1 LVRRHDDRRANVAIT
16 FAFASLPILGF
27 VAAAVDYSRA
37 NSVKAA
43 MQTALDST
51 ALMLAKEA
59 ATDTEDQ
66 LKANALKYFTAVF
79 ARPEAKDILVNV
91 TYTTAG
97 GSKIVV
103 NATAAMD
110 AEFTKLLGYDT
121 YHINASS
128 TAKWGTRRLR
138 VALVL
143 DNTGSMAD
151 AGKMAALK
159 TATKGLLSQL
169 QGAVTQP
176 GDVYVS
182 IVPFVKD
189 VNLGASNWNANWI
202 YWGSA
207 TQDPGET
214 DNTSWEA
221 LHGTCDSN
229 STYNN
234 DRNRCRTRGGV
245 CSNTSFHATKHLHN
259 QRHVQRGQPD
269 VAKHLRKQ
277 GHLQRRGQHNPNRM
291 QLGRDLQS
299 RRLHDPDRLPERRD
313 MRHIRLHDS
322 KHLPKRTTL
331 LDRRLEHQNSVP
343 EPRRHLAARCLD
355 LDPRI
360 VDPRD
365 LDPCDLYRV
374 HLDAGHLDACEPQYV
389 ERLRDGSRQL
399 GWSRRDVQ
407 LRHNVRRAGS
417 SHAAVVVA
425 VPRRAV
431 RVLPAGREAIE

>member
-1 LVRRHDDRRANVAIT
+1 MMIAWKKFCRMLSVFKTDRRANVAIT

-66 LKANALKYFTAVF
+66 LKANALKYFTSIF
-79 ARPEAKDILVNV
+79 ARPEAKDILVTV
-91 TYTTAG
+91 SYTTAG

-110 AEFTKLLGYDT
+110 ADFTKLIGYDT
-121 YHINASS
+121 FHINASS

-151 AGKMAALK
+151 DGKMAALK
-159 TATKGLLSQL
+159 TATHGLLSQL

-189 VNLGASNWNANWI
+189 VNLGADPTATWI
-202 YWGSA
+202 YWGDS

-214 DNTSWEA
+214 DNTSWET
-221 LHGTCDSN
+221 LHGTCTSN
-229 STYNN
+229 TTYNN
-234 DRNRCRTRGGV
+234 NRSNCRTRGGT
-245 CSNTSFHATKHLHN
+245 CSNNSFTRQSTCTTNGTCSVGPPRRRPPAPPGAPAASRATTRKTLATL
-259 QRHVQRGQPD
+259 RARAASLAMQPKPT
-269 VAKHLRKQ
+269 A
-277 GHLQRRGQHNPNRM
+277 RM
-291 QLGRDLQS
+291 
-299 RRLHDPDRLPERRD
+299 
-313 MRHIRLHDS
+313 
-322 KHLPKRTTL
+322 
-331 LDRRLEHQNSVP
+331 P
-343 EPRRHLAARCLD
+343 EPATSPARRRRAAAKMRIIARWVAGAPKVNARATAAPGLPVSG
-355 LDPRI
+355 PR
-360 VDPRD
+360 PRA
-365 LDPCDLYRV
+365 P
-374 HLDAGHLDACEPQYV
+374 G
-389 ERLRDGSRQL
+389 RLRLGHPRPLRRTYGRQAHGRL
-399 GWSRRDVQ
+399 LTTIRGM
-407 LRHNVRRAGS
+407 
-417 SHAAVVVA
+417 AA
-425 VPRRAV
+425 
-431 RVLPAGREAIE
+431 

>member
-202 YWGSA
+202 YWGSS

-214 DNTSWEA
+214 DNTSWEP
-221 LHGTCDSN
+221 LLGTCDSN

-245 CSNTSFHATKHLHN
+245 CSNTSFTRQSTCTTNGTCSVGSPTSQSTCESRGTCSVGRSTTQTACNSAGTCSLAGYTTQTGCQNAGICDISGFTTQSTCQNARHCSIGGWSTRTQCQN
-259 QRHVQRGQPD
+259 Q
-269 VAKHLRKQ
+269 
-277 GHLQRRGQHNPNRM
+277 
-291 QLGRDLQS
+291 
-299 RRLHDPDRLPERRD
+299 
-313 MRHIRLHDS
+313 
-322 KHLPKRTTL
+322 
-331 LDRRLEHQNSVP
+331 
-343 EPRRHLAARCLD
+343 RRHLAARCLD